1 MENEKTP
8 MAEQEQQSIAEKKK
22 CNFGIEP
29 VLILILGI
37 LMGVVVKTEAVKRI
51 TIGFNDYRIPYLKQ
65 SYDMDKMYKDLLEKK
80 QSESESGNGSGE
92 QEPSG
97 TCGN

>member
-8 MAEQEQQSIAEKKK
+8 TTEQKQKGFMKKK
-22 CNFGIEP
+22 KYNLSIEP

-37 LMGVVVKTEAVKRI
+37 LMGVVVKTEALKRI

-65 SYDMDKMYKDLLEKK
+65 SYDMDKIYKDLIKKK
-80 QSESESGNGSGE
+80 QSESESGN
-92 QEPSG
+92 EPSEQAPSG
-97 TCGN
+97 ACNN